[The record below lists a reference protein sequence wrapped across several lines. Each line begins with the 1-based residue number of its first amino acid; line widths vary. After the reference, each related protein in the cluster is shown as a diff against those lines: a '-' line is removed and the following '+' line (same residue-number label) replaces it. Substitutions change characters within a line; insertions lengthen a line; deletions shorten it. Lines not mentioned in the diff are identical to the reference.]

1 MTETHDAKYKFK
13 EHILNLSENKNNYEI
28 ALKEWRQM
36 PDLCNKLHKGSC
48 KCICQH
54 KLKYFYIISNKKT
67 HKNINVGKECYKK
80 FNFDNINRDINEI
93 YKYIINKYFKGEYDN
108 IDDVDDF
115 SINVDKHIEQDIKD
129 IYKLNMT
136 NIIKLNYLKTNII
149 ELIEDYNFT
158 CLEELKNLII
168 QTIIVLE
175 QKKFKEEKIKQKIEE
190 ERKLI
195 QEEELKLDKKLTHEK
210 QFLRDCVCGLSKVCK
225 CNNPEYIIVKLNK
238 QFICKNCENWKCRC
252 I

>member
-1 MTETHDAKYKFK
+1 
-13 EHILNLSENKNNYEI
+13 
-28 ALKEWRQM
+28 M
-36 PDLCNKLHKGSC
+36 PDLYKKLHKGSC

-54 KLKYFYIISNKKT
+54 KLKYYYIFSNKKT
-67 HKNINVGKECYKK
+67 HKNITVGKECYKK

-108 IDDVDDF
+108 VDDVNEF
-115 SINVDKHIEQDIKD
+115 SIEVDKYIEQDLKE

-136 NIIKLNYLKTNII
+136 NIIKLNDLKTNII

-168 QTIIVLE
+168 QTITVIE
-175 QKKFKEEKIKQKIEE
+175 QIKFKEEKIKQKIEE
-190 ERKLI
+190 ERIKKIKIAEEELKLI

-210 QFLRDCVCGLSKVCK
+210 QFLRNCKCGVSKVCK

-238 QFICKNCENWKCRC
+238 QLICKNCENWKCRC